1 MSLDA
6 YKLTNAQIAE
16 KGVVAAPTVLSGTA
30 EENKKV
36 FDRLIREAVM
46 GAFNGLIDALTDLGV
61 EGTVLLKDGTPG
73 TAGMKYVWRLGD
85 DLYTSVDGSKW
96 SKVASKHTILDN
108 DGKTMS
114 SLQKLQFKNC
124 DVTED
129 DTTIVV
135 SAKQGARGEG
145 GSNGN
150 LLDNWYFLRP
160 VNQRMVAS
168 KTVTT
173 EGGAWGGGYGLDRW
187 RSNCCG
193 ITIDDN
199 GLQLSSTGGTAQ
211 YLEQRL
217 ELKTA
222 EALAGKTVTMSLLYS
237 ENGVDTLRTTTEVFP
252 EIGWLS
258 SKVWVD
264 SPGITFPWR
273 FEFGSEGESPSYGVV
288 RLVTESAATLQLKA
302 VKLELGA
309 EQTLARQVDESW
321 VLREIPDYGEELARC
336 QRYCFAPFISG
347 SIFTRTTFVGTGI
360 VQFFVSTPVTLRT
373 NPVLESGTVNVG
385 TWGSTGLT
393 QGFTY
398 TYTAL
403 RNSLRILASKAGHGL
418 SDMWMDLNKVIF
430 SADL

>member
-30 EENKKV
+30 DENKKV

-61 EGTVLLKDGTPG
+61 EGTVLLKDTSAGS
-73 TAGMKYVWRLGD
+73 AGMKYVWRFGD

-108 DGKTMS
+108 DGNTMS

-129 DTTIVV
+129 DTTIIV

-160 VNQRMVAS
+160 VNQRMVES

-187 RSNCCG
+187 RSNCSG

-199 GLQLSSTGGTAQ
+199 GLQLSSTGGTTQ

-217 ELKTA
+217 ERKTA

-258 SKVWVD
+258 ARTWAD
-264 SPGITFPWR
+264 FPWR
-273 FEFGSEGESPSYGVV
+273 FEFGFEGESPGYGVV
-288 RLVTESAATLQLKA
+288 RLATDSAAARTLQLKA

-309 EQTLARQVDESW
+309 EQTLARQVDGNW
-321 VLREIPDYGEELARC
+321 VLREIPDYGAELARC
-336 QRYCFAPFISG
+336 QRFCFAPFVGG
-347 SIFTRTTFVGTGI
+347 SVFTRTTFVGTGI

>member
-30 EENKKV
+30 DENKRV

-46 GAFNGLIDALTDLGV
+46 GAFNGLIDALTELGV
-61 EGTVLLKDGTPG
+61 EGTVLLKDGSPG
-73 TAGMKYVWRLGD
+73 FAGMKYVWRLGD

-96 SKVASKHTILDN
+96 SKVAGKHTILDN
-108 DGKTMS
+108 DGNTMS

-129 DTTIVV
+129 DTTITV

-187 RSNCCG
+187 RSNCSG

-199 GLQLSSTGGTAQ
+199 GLQLSSTGGTTQ

-258 SKVWVD
+258 ARTWSD
-264 SPGITFPWR
+264 FPWR
-273 FEFGSEGESPSYGVV
+273 FEFGFEGESPSYGVV
-288 RLVTESAATLQLKA
+288 RLAADSAAALQLKA

-309 EQTLARQVDESW
+309 EQTLARQVDGGW
-321 VLREIPDYGEELARC
+321 FLREIPDYGAELARC
-336 QRYCFAPFISG
+336 QRYCFAPFIGG

-385 TWGSTGLT
+385 AWGSTGLA

>member
-30 EENKKV
+30 DENKRV

-46 GAFNGLIDALTDLGV
+46 GAFNGLIDALTELGV
-61 EGTVLLKDGTPG
+61 EGTVLLKDGSPG
-73 TAGMKYVWRLGD
+73 LAGMKYVWRLGD

-108 DGKTMS
+108 DGKTMR

-129 DTTIVV
+129 DTTITV

-145 GSNGN
+145 GWNGN

-187 RSNCCG
+187 RSNCSG

-199 GLQLSSTGGTAQ
+199 GLQLSSTGGTTQ

-217 ELKTA
+217 ELRTA

-258 SKVWVD
+258 ARTWAD
-264 SPGITFPWR
+264 FPWR
-273 FEFGSEGESPSYGVV
+273 FEFGFEGESSSYGVV
-288 RLVTESAATLQLKA
+288 RLAADSAAARTLQLKA

-309 EQTLARQVDESW
+309 EQTLARQVDGSW
-321 VLREIPDYGEELARC
+321 FLREIPDYGAELAKC
-336 QRYCFAPFISG
+336 QRYCFAPFIGG

-385 TWGSTGLT
+385 AWGSTGLA

-398 TYTAL
+398 TYSAL